1 MTMKKIF
8 SYIFTLVFSL
18 GFISVL
24 LAVNA
29 IEHNTV
35 QLSTGLIWAA
45 ISLGA
50 TGLGAWGMNKLTNE
64 EELRK
69 EWE

>member
-1 MTMKKIF
+1 MKKIF

-35 QLSTGLIWAA
+35 RLSTGLIWAA
-45 ISLGA
+45 ISLTA
-50 TGLGAWGMNKLTNE
+50 IGLGVVGINKTTRE
-64 EELRK
+64 EDLK
-69 EWE
+69 EWIG

>member
-1 MTMKKIF
+1 MKKIF

-50 TGLGAWGMNKLTNE
+50 TGLGAWGTNKLTNE

>member
-1 MTMKKIF
+1 MKKIF

-35 QLSTGLIWAA
+35 RLSTGLIWAA
-45 ISLGA
+45 ISLTA
-50 TGLGAWGMNKLTNE
+50 TGLGVVGINKTTRE
-64 EELRK
+64 EDLK
-69 EWE
+69 EWIG

>member
-1 MTMKKIF
+1 MKII
-8 SYIFTLVFSL
+8 SYISTALLIV

-35 QLSTGLIWAA
+35 RLSTGLIWAA
-45 ISLGA
+45 ISLTA
-50 TGLGAWGMNKLTNE
+50 TGLGVVGINKTTRE
-64 EELRK
+64 EDYDWL
-69 EWE
+69 